1 MGESI
6 KNSKEVEDNSM
17 KKTTIG
23 IAIAAFVLVCTAESL
38 FALNMALKEKEER
51 ESAAAEHAAGD
62 NDG

>member
-1 MGESI
+1 
-6 KNSKEVEDNSM
+6 M

-38 FALNMALKEKEER
+38 IALNMALKEKEER